1 MIPVCGLYEAH
12 LTVSDL
18 ARSIAFYRDV
28 VGLELA
34 HTVPERRAA
43 FLWIGGRE
51 RSMLGLW
58 SIGSSPLRLRLH
70 IAFSVTLADV
80 IRSVGE
86 LRARGLVPR
95 ASGGG
100 RPIDEPM
107 VFPWMP
113 AASVYFD
120 DPDGHSLEY
129 IAVLPEAPRPELAGR
144 MTLSQWRSLAP
155 LRQAGTGEAVTPAL
169 PVLPG

>member
-1 MIPVCGLYEAH
+1 MIPITGLYESH

-18 ARSIAFYRDV
+18 SRSIEFYRDV

-34 HTVPERRAA
+34 HTVPKRHAA
-43 FLWIGGRE
+43 FFWMGGCD

-58 SIGSSPLRLRLH
+58 SIHSSPIRLRLY
-70 IAFSVTLADV
+70 IAFQTGLDQV
-80 IRSVGE
+80 IRSIE
-86 LRARGLVPR
+86 ALRSKGIVPR
-95 ASGGG
+95 QGGG
-100 RPIDEPM
+100 GPEIDEPM

-129 IAVLPEAPRPELAGR
+129 ISAASRRGKARYARYGQAVRVGRPECRGERLGR
-144 MTLSQWRSLAP
+144 TENHLK
-155 LRQAGTGEAVTPAL
+155 LRVSR
-169 PVLPG
+169 

>member
-1 MIPVCGLYEAH
+1 MISITGLYESH

-18 ARSIAFYRDV
+18 DRSIDFYRDV

-34 HTVPERRAA
+34 HTIPDRHVV
-43 FLWIGGRE
+43 FFWVGGRD

-58 SIGSSPLRLRLH
+58 SIHRSPINTRMH
-70 IAFSVTLADV
+70 VAFQTTLDQI
-80 IRSVGE
+80 IRSPQY
-86 LRARGLVPR
+86 LRSKGITPRGF
-95 ASGGG
+95 GGK
-100 RPIDEPM
+100 PEIDEPV

-129 IAVLPEAPRPELAGR
+129 ISILPEAARPDIPGVTSWTEW
-144 MTLSQWRSLAP
+144 QRSTRIL
-155 LRQAGTGEAVTPAL
+155 T
-169 PVLPG
+169 

>member
-1 MIPVCGLYEAH
+1 MRSFAMIPISGLYESH

-18 ARSIAFYRDV
+18 DRSIAFYRNV

-34 HTVPERRAA
+34 HTLPKRHAA
-43 FLWIGGRE
+43 FFWVGDRD

-58 SIGSSPLRLRLH
+58 SIHSSPVRLRLH
-70 IAFSVTLADV
+70 IAFSVTLEAV
-80 IRSVGE
+80 IRSVDA
-86 LRARGLVPR
+86 LRSRGLVPR
-95 ASGGG
+95 DGGG
-100 RPIDEPM
+100 GPEINEPV

-129 IAVLPEAPRPELAGR
+129 ISILPDDPQPDLPGTVA
-144 MTLSQWRSLAP
+144 LSEWNSM
-155 LRQAGTGEAVTPAL
+155 TPAR
-169 PVLPG
+169 VG

>member
-1 MIPVCGLYEAH
+1 MADRNTPVPVTGLYESH

-34 HTVPERRAA
+34 HTVPQRHAA
-43 FLWIGGRE
+43 FFWIGGRD

-58 SIGSSPLRLRLH
+58 SIGSSPIHLRLH
-70 IAFSVTLADV
+70 IAFRTGLEQV
-80 IRSVGE
+80 IRSVDA
-86 LRARGLVPR
+86 LRSQGIVPR
-95 ASGGG
+95 RRGGG
-100 RPIDEPM
+100 PELDEPV

-129 IAVLPEAPRPELAGR
+129 ISILPEAAKPEFPGTVSLSEWRR
-144 MTLSQWRSLAP
+144 MNT
-155 LRQAGTGEAVTPAL
+155 E
-169 PVLPG
+169 

>member
-1 MIPVCGLYEAH
+1 MVPISGLYETH

-18 ARSIAFYRDV
+18 DRSVTFYRDL

-34 HTVPERRAA
+34 HTVPKRHAA
-43 FLWIGGRE
+43 FFWTGGRD

-58 SIGSSPLRLRLH
+58 CIHSSPVSMRLH
-70 IAFSVTLADV
+70 IAFSVTLDDV
-80 IRSVGE
+80 IRSVDV
-86 LRARGLVPR
+86 LRLRGLTPR
-95 ASGGG
+95 NGGG
-100 RPIDEPM
+100 GPEIEEPV

-129 IAVLPEAPRPELAGR
+129 ISILPNDPQPG
-144 MTLSQWRSLAP
+144 
-155 LRQAGTGEAVTPAL
+155 
-169 PVLPG
+169 LPGTVPLSEWRRMNSSRVG

>member
-1 MIPVCGLYEAH
+1 MVERSTPVTGLYESH

-18 ARSIAFYRDV
+18 DRSIAFYRDV

-34 HTVPERRAA
+34 HTVPPRHAA
-43 FLWIGGRE
+43 FFWVGGRD

-58 SIGSSPLRLRLH
+58 SIGSAPVRLRLH
-70 IAFSVTLADV
+70 IAFQTELEQV
-80 IRSVGE
+80 IRSVAV
-86 LRARGLVPR
+86 LRAWGIVPR
-95 ASGGG
+95 NGGG
-100 RPIDEPM
+100 GPEVGEPV

-129 IAVLPEAPRPELAGR
+129 ISILPDAARPDLSGR
-144 MTLSQWRSLAP
+144 VTLSEWRTMNG
-155 LRQAGTGEAVTPAL
+155 GTSRSSR
-169 PVLPG
+169 

>member
-1 MIPVCGLYEAH
+1 MIVPMVEQSAATVPVTGLYESH

-18 ARSIAFYRDV
+18 DRSVAFYRDI

-34 HTVPERRAA
+34 HVVPKRHAA
-43 FLWIGGRE
+43 FFWVGGRD

-58 SIGSSPLRLRLH
+58 SIGSAPLRLRLH
-70 IAFSVTLADV
+70 IAFQTELDQV
-80 IRSVGE
+80 IRSVDV
-86 LRARGLVPR
+86 LRSKGIVPR
-95 ASGGG
+95 RRGGG
-100 RPIDEPM
+100 PELDEPV

-129 IAVLPEAPRPELAGR
+129 ISILPEAPRPGLSGTV
-144 MTLSQWRSLAP
+144 TLSEWRAMEQGAT
-155 LRQAGTGEAVTPAL
+155 R
-169 PVLPG
+169 

>member
-1 MIPVCGLYEAH
+1 MVERSAAVPVTGLYESH

-18 ARSIAFYRDV
+18 DRSILFYRDV

-34 HTVPERRAA
+34 HTVPKRHAA
-43 FLWIGGRE
+43 FFWIGGRD

-58 SIGSSPLRLRLH
+58 SIHSSPVRLRLH
-70 IAFSVTLADV
+70 IAFQAELEQV
-80 IRSVGE
+80 IRSVGV
-86 LRARGLVPR
+86 LRSKGIVPR
-95 ASGGG
+95 NGGG
-100 RPIDEPM
+100 GPEVDEPV

-129 IAVLPEAPRPELAGR
+129 ISILPDGARPDLSGTV
-144 MTLSQWRSLAP
+144 TLSEWKAMNEAANRSGP
-155 LRQAGTGEAVTPAL
+155 
-169 PVLPG
+169 